1 MESEY
6 RKGYVYIQKIFAGT
20 IAETEEGYEFS
31 YNEDYLKRE
40 DAVSVSL
47 TLPLQKEAYK
57 ATVLFPFFDGLIPEG
72 WLLGVVAVTGKS
84 IRMTDL
90 DCCCRYAGI
99 VLEMSI

>member
-40 DAVSVSL
+40 DAVSGSL
-47 TLPLQKEAYK
+47 TLPL
-57 ATVLFPFFDGLIPEG
+57 
-72 WLLGVVAVTGKS
+72 LLMTKIIDTTGV
-84 IRMTDL
+84 D
-90 DCCCRYAGI
+90 DD
-99 VLEMSI
+99 

>member
-57 ATVLFPFFDGLIPEG
+57 ATVLFPCSNSLTKRKPNPDLMANSSCVNPAFFLSSFI
-72 WLLGVVAVTGKS
+72 
-84 IRMTDL
+84 
-90 DCCCRYAGI
+90 
-99 VLEMSI
+99 

>member
-47 TLPLQKEAYK
+47 TLPLPVSY
-57 ATVLFPFFDGLIPEG
+57 THLTLPTTPYV
-72 WLLGVVAVTGKS
+72 
-84 IRMTDL
+84 
-90 DCCCRYAGI
+90 
-99 VLEMSI
+99 

>member
-40 DAVSVSL
+40 DAVSGIIFV
-47 TLPLQKEAYK
+47 
-57 ATVLFPFFDGLIPEG
+57 PEQRHICRRR
-72 WLLGVVAVTGKS
+72 LLVK
-84 IRMTDL
+84 
-90 DCCCRYAGI
+90 
-99 VLEMSI
+99 